1 VSFARLEVDQMT
13 DLPQHS
19 SRFDTPSSQLNLEA
33 VASRQTRKIRIIS
46 LAIAIALHGSLAIW
60 KVSAERRA
68 VKPLTTRFIK
78 REPRL
83 IKPLELR
90 KAPKPKRRQMRRR
103 MKRVRA
109 KVDTRGLSRAPKA
122 SQVLDSLVRPAT
134 TISQTA
140 SFERPRLEP
149 MIESSRV
156 EIARTGGARLDVNLE
171 MVDLKTLDYGQ
182 YQAAVVQDPED
193 KRKISGY
200 FKLARVY
207 AEGGMYKITSTRE
220 GYNGWFHRTQN
231 AKELSNL
238 AEAINEYTDI
248 DVEIVPDVAMSSNLL
263 LECPW
268 AAVLPRGPFVLT
280 KAEARNLGEY
290 LTIGGFAITAGRY
303 SNDRQQFN
311 NYFMQRGMFQDA
323 FAAKDLREGRHWNFV
338 ALEDDHPLFHSFYDM
353 AGYPRMHGTPGA
365 SSTDRGARGLNTEAM
380 RSSEKAEGVEYAG
393 RLVGLL
399 EVAVWTWKRHAGVY
413 GTPPDRGQ
421 LEYGINMVVFALTQE
436 GSLAARYVRAGG

>member
-134 TISQTA
+134 TVSQVAT
-140 SFERPRLEP
+140 FERPQLEP

-200 FKLARVY
+200 FKLARVSLG
-207 AEGGMYKITSTRE
+207 AAGQPALRLEGLGRAWGSM
-220 GYNGWFHRTQN
+220 FH
-231 AKELSNL
+231 KELAYL

-290 LTIGGFAITAGRY
+290 LTIGGFTIIDVVYWSDRHRY
-303 SNDRQQFN
+303 E
-311 NYFMQRGMFQDA
+311 NYFVQRGMFQDA

-399 EVAVWTWKRHAGVY
+399 EVPVWTWKRNAGVY

>member
-1 VSFARLEVDQMT
+1 MT

-134 TISQTA
+134 TVSQVAT
-140 SFERPRLEP
+140 FERPQFEP

-338 ALEDDHPLFHSFYDM
+338 ALEDDHPLFHSYYDM
-353 AGYPRMHGTPGA
+353 EGHPRTIRLTQGGAGNASGA
-365 SSTDRGARGLNTEAM
+365 ARGLSTEAL
-380 RSSEKAEGVEYAG
+380 RSSEKPEGVEYGG

-399 EVAVWTWKRHAGVY
+399 EVAVFSWVNDAGRHE
-413 GTPPDRGQ
+413 TPADRRQ

>member
-1 VSFARLEVDQMT
+1 MM
-13 DLPQHS
+13 DLPQRS
-19 SRFDTPSSQLNLEA
+19 SRFATPSSQLNLEA

-46 LAIAIALHGSLAIW
+46 LAVAVALHGSLAIW

-83 IKPLELR
+83 VKPLELR

-109 KVDTRGLSRAPKA
+109 KVDTRGISRAPKA
-122 SQVLDSLVRPAT
+122 SQVLDNVVRLAT
-134 TISQTA
+134 TVAQTA
-140 SFERPRLEP
+140 SFERPQLEP

-156 EIARTGGARLDVNLE
+156 EIARTGRARLDVNLE
-171 MVDLKTLDYGQ
+171 MVDLKTLDYGHH
-182 YQAAVVQDPED
+182 QAAVVQDPED
-193 KRKISGY
+193 KRKISGF

-207 AEGGMYKITSTRE
+207 VEGGMYKMSSTDPT
-220 GYNGWFHRTQN
+220 YNGYFFRTQN
-231 AKELSNL
+231 HKELSNL

-248 DVEIVPDVAMSSNLL
+248 DVDIVPDVPMSSELL

-303 SNDRQQFN
+303 SNDRQVFE
-311 NYFMQRGMFQDA
+311 NYFVQRQMFQDA

-338 ALEDDHPLFHSFYDM
+338 ALENDHPLFHSYYDM
-353 AGYPRMHGTPGA
+353 EGHPRVIVRGSAGAGNAGGA
-365 SSTDRGARGLNTEAM
+365 ARGLNTEAL
-380 RSSEKAEGVEYAG
+380 RSSEKPEGVEYGG

-399 EVAVWTWKRHAGVY
+399 DVAVWSWMRDAGNH
-413 GTPPDRGQ
+413 GNPADRSQ
-421 LEYGINMVVFALTQE
+421 LEYGINMVIFALTQE

>member
-1 VSFARLEVDQMT
+1 MT

-83 IKPLELR
+83 VKPLELR

-109 KVDTRGLSRAPKA
+109 KVDTRGLSRAPKI

-134 TISQTA
+134 TVSQVAT
-140 SFERPRLEP
+140 FERPQLEP

-200 FKLARVY
+200 FKLARVSLGV
-207 AEGGMYKITSTRE
+207 AGQPALRLEGLGRAWGSM
-220 GYNGWFHRTQN
+220 FH
-231 AKELSNL
+231 KELSNL

-248 DVEIVPDVAMSSNLL
+248 DVEIVPDVAISSNLL

-268 AAVLPRGPFVLT
+268 AAVLPRGPFVLM

-290 LTIGGFAITAGRY
+290 LTIGGFAIIDVVYWSDRHRY
-303 SNDRQQFN
+303 E
-311 NYFMQRGMFQDA
+311 NYFVQRQMFQDA
-323 FAAKDLREGRHWNFV
+323 FAAKDLREGRHWAFV
-338 ALEDDHPLFHSFYDM
+338 TLEDDHPLFHSFYDM
-353 AGYPRMHGTPGA
+353 GGYPRMHGTPGA

-399 EVAVWTWKRHAGVY
+399 EVAVWTWKRNAGVY

-436 GSLAARYVRAGG
+436 GSLAARYVRAGR